1 MYKTHSKIL
10 IVMIRMLAVITAP
23 IFAIFNPWAALQQ
36 LYNKVATENPLEDIG
51 GKATVSN
58 LFDKALQDA
67 KNTEFTQ
74 NFQNLQLLT
83 QHVQSRWEG
92 ACNQITQDDIFS
104 ILYSSSSE
112 FRILYRESLPPG
124 ERARTQYS
132 LPSVQACQK
141 IVICSTNQDPVWY
154 KHTSSRHSSC
164 EDQMQDRYA
173 QYNSIAGTMNAFSA
187 RTIDE
192 NTFQNGTIDDS
203 DYDIVYDIA
212 RIGDLFFVWFTP
224 PVETIF
230 YQFPWNIA
238 TENVPSPSTNNFNNN
253 IGPWDF
259 VSSML
264 NNNIQQAQE
273 DSTWNTPQEWWDEED
288 ETNPDP
294 EQEDQQD
301 IWTTIQVW
309 QEISDFIDTTNQSP
323 APIVNPT
330 NPTQTIPGNMCI
342 VPTLIEPLEWQPQD
356 DVVTQEEFDI
366 YDDMLTEYA
375 DTIFAAERLD
385 GLLRENAL
393 STWWWDADDN
403 EDDPNTDQQET
414 ANAISS
420 MIDAA
425 LGLDE
430 PAGQCQ
436 AECADLSWWAK
447 MACQAECNIN
457 SCQSEC
463 SWLPPF
469 DQTMCQLQCLCNEV
483 ETGPMTNERWDEVVP
498 AGAFAIRFCQV
509 PAQPIEI
516 RKWASVFSIEDI
528 VTEVRSI
535 LDAMRRGGKLFKRVR
550 TEEFLD
556 LGLKKNDF
564 GEMFVF
570 NLQIATKPTYDNSPA
585 ASYAKQLEAKNK
597 TNQITILSRYED
609 PTIPQERNKYLLIAS
624 PAEQAAR
631 VEWVIDPW
639 AFATQFEANTQAAA
653 MPTYAWQELLKLTQ
667 LEKNAIIHE
676 SVVVFL
682 QNNLTFRQTVEN
694 YLLDIQGTSQAL
706 KNKIEKA
713 K

>member
-1 MYKTHSKIL
+1 M
-10 IVMIRMLAVITAP
+10 IVIIRIFAATTAQ
-23 IFAIFNPWAALQQ
+23 IFAIFNPSSALQQ

-51 GKATVSN
+51 GKASVSN

-74 NFQNLQLLT
+74 NFQNLQSLT
-83 QHVQSRWEG
+83 QYVQSWWDG
-92 ACNQITQDDIFS
+92 SCSQVTQDDIFAV
-104 ILYSSSSE
+104 LYSSSSD
-112 FRILYRESLPPG
+112 FRILYREGLPPNQ
-124 ERARTQYS
+124 RAKTLYNLS
-132 LPSVQACQK
+132 AVQACQK
-141 IVICSTNQDPVWY
+141 IVICSTNQDPVTY
-154 KHTSSRHSSC
+154 RHTLARQSSC
-164 EDQMQDRYA
+164 EDQMQVRYA
-173 QYNSIAGTMNAFSA
+173 QYNSIASTMNAFSA

-192 NTFQNGTIDDS
+192 NIFQNGTIEDS

-224 PVETIF
+224 PVQTIF
-230 YQFPWNIA
+230 YQFPWNIS
-238 TENVPSPSTNNFNNN
+238 TTNVPSPSANNFNNN

-264 NNNIQQAQE
+264 TNNIQQAQE
-273 DSTWNTPQEWWDEED
+273 NDTWTSQEEEDWEDELQAEVEQGLEDGWEWWSI
-288 ETNPDP
+288 
-294 EQEDQQD
+294 
-301 IWTTIQVW
+301 IWTDI
-309 QEISDFIDTTNQSP
+309 ISFIDTTNQSP
-323 APIVNPT
+323 TPVDNPS

-342 VPTLIEPLEWQPQD
+342 VPLTIEPLEGQPQE
-356 DVVTQEEFDI
+356 DVVTQEEFEI
-366 YDDMLTEYA
+366 YDEILTEYA
-375 DTIFAAERLD
+375 DTIFAADRVD
-385 GLLRENAL
+385 GLLRDGAL
-393 STWWWDADDN
+393 QAWWWDDD
-403 EDDPNTDQQET
+403 DDDATTDLQQT
-414 ANAISS
+414 ANTISS

-425 LGLDE
+425 LWLDE

-463 SWLPPF
+463 SGLPPF

-483 ETGPMTNERWDEVVP
+483 ETGPMTNNRWDEVVP
-498 AGAFAIRFCQV
+498 AGAFSIRFCQV
-509 PAQPIEI
+509 PAQPIQI
-516 RKWASVFSIEDI
+516 RKWAPVFSIEDI

-609 PTIPQERNKYLLIAS
+609 PTIPQERNKYLVIAS

-631 VEWVIDPW
+631 VEWLIDPW
-639 AFATQFEANTQAAA
+639 AFATQQQANIQASA

-676 SVVVFL
+676 SIAIFL
-682 QNNLTFRQTVEN
+682 QNNLTFRQTVET